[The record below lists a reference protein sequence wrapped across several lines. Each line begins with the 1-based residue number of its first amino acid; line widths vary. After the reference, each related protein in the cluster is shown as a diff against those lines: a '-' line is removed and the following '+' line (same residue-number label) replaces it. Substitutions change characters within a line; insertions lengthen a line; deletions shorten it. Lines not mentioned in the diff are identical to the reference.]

1 MPHSLGASLTHSP
14 NRPRSEGRD
23 ASGHLAGVQEL
34 GDGLDDELR
43 LVDLLDVRGARYD
56 HERPCGRDRV
66 DDLSSKEIQLVGKYV
81 DDLRVNISRLFR
93 KGLRPSEVSSVV

>member
-1 MPHSLGASLTHSP
+1 M
-14 NRPRSEGRD
+14 
-23 ASGHLAGVQEL
+23 QEL

-66 DDLSSKEIQLVGKYV
+66 DDLSSKETKLVGKYV
-81 DDLRVNISRLFR
+81 GDLRVNISRLFP
-93 KGLRPSEVSSVV
+93 KGLRPRASVV

>member
-14 NRPRSEGRD
+14 NRPRSERRD

-56 HERPCGRDRV
+56 H
-66 DDLSSKEIQLVGKYV
+66 
-81 DDLRVNISRLFR
+81 
-93 KGLRPSEVSSVV
+93 